1 VDEVSLKL
9 IELQVAIP
17 RTMDAGKIAA
27 EHTQKGMVHQAHL
40 SETNRKRQIIESKK
54 VFGKKHTEKNLLHN
68 KDHTSA
74 KPLSNIH
81 LKGRKLIIRDR

>member
-17 RTMDAGKIAA
+17 RTMDAGKMAA

-54 VFGKKHTEKNLLHN
+54 VSGKKHTEKNLLHN

-74 KPLSNIH
+74 KPLSKH
-81 LKGRKLIIRDR
+81 PFKGQEIDYSG